1 MSRSRSRLAADW
13 FAKLRMNAATQEVE
27 HIEVVEA
34 SETAT
39 AIDLTPK
46 ADVTYVD
53 TEVDALNTTVTRL
66 AADKADTTYVDTEIT
81 AVEATVTSL
90 STSKA
95 DVTAMNTA
103 LATKADTTYVDGVTS
118 SIQTQLNA
126 KEPAD
131 ATILKDADIGSTV
144 LAPNGDGS
152 QLTGIDALPDQ
163 TGHSGKYLNT
173 DGTGA
178 SWQSISSDPT
188 MGGDLSGTASN
199 AQIVANAVGSSEIA
213 TNAVSASELN
223 VSGNGTSG
231 QMLTSDGD
239 GSMSWANQP
248 SSGLT
253 VLLNRTSSGSG
264 SFVIPSGVT
273 KIYVTGSGGG
283 GGGARVYGYDMSKA
297 ATGGKA
303 GGKCMRAAVTVT
315 PGATY
320 SWTVGAAGAG
330 AYHATSKNGS
340 SGGATTLSGT
350 GVSISLG
357 GGGGGTYITYNS
369 FTQASYGYGGS
380 VSGISGDGA
389 LRGSGNFYS
398 DWRTGSGSGCATSGA
413 PGLFSSGIGPIRIA
427 NSNSFGD
434 QGYGFGAGGRGCS
447 TDQYNNNSYKGGPG
461 RSGMLL
467 IEA

>member
-1 MSRSRSRLAADW
+1 MQLKLKFLKEKQMSRSRSRLAADW
-13 FAKLRMNAATQEVE
+13 FAKLRMNATTQEVE

-46 ADVTYVD
+46 ADV
-53 TEVDALNTTVTRL
+53 
-66 AADKADTTYVDTEIT
+66 TYVDTEIT

-199 AQIVANAVGSSEIA
+199 AQIVANAVGSAE
-213 TNAVSASELN
+213 
-223 VSGNGTSG
+223 
-231 QMLTSDGD
+231 
-239 GSMSWANQP
+239 
-248 SSGLT
+248 
-253 VLLNRTSSGSG
+253 
-264 SFVIPSGVT
+264 
-273 KIYVTGSGGG
+273 
-283 GGGARVYGYDMSKA
+283 
-297 ATGGKA
+297 
-303 GGKCMRAAVTVT
+303 
-315 PGATY
+315 
-320 SWTVGAAGAG
+320 
-330 AYHATSKNGS
+330 
-340 SGGATTLSGT
+340 
-350 GVSISLG
+350 
-357 GGGGGTYITYNS
+357 
-369 FTQASYGYGGS
+369 
-380 VSGISGDGA
+380 
-389 LRGSGNFYS
+389 
-398 DWRTGSGSGCATSGA
+398 
-413 PGLFSSGIGPIRIA
+413 IA
-427 NSNSFGD
+427 NSAVTDSKISGMSSSKLSGALPAIDGSALTNLPASGFTSSTFLD
-434 QGYGFGAGGRGCS
+434 QGTLFSRASANTLHIPDLGGVVNGTLVEVTETTKALNTAGNWDASTYATAANRAGKDFYVYLLEAGGVILS
-447 TDQYNNNSYKGGPG
+447 NNSTVPTGYTSSNSRKIAGFHCLCTAVGTI
-461 RSGMLL
+461 SGHSLSG
-467 IEA
+467 